1 MACQDWHAGESIK
14 KSRRKQPSDVP
25 LWMNTMP
32 ALNYQKFGSPLHLRC
47 LSETATI
54 ERFLP
59 FQITLEA
66 GVVLNLNSIRA
77 AESSFVN
84 IWPLAR
90 NHRDNA
96 ACLFRCGNSLVKQ
109 IVFRSTSLRTSRTN
123 LIESFLFVSCFFL
136 FYVYSSPFL
145 SWLRLRDSQIWR
157 HPRT

>member
-1 MACQDWHAGESIK
+1 MK
-14 KSRRKQPSDVP
+14 TVP
-25 LWMNTMP
+25 P
-32 ALNYQKFGSPLHLRC
+32 KIGSPLHLRC

-109 IVFRSTSLRTSRTN
+109 IVFRSTSLRTSRTEFN
-123 LIESFLFVSCFFL
+123 WEFFVCCLLFFVVVFFVFVFLMYILLL
-136 FYVYSSPFL
+136 FSVDYDYEI
-145 SWLRLRDSQIWR
+145 LRSGGIPVHKQ
-157 HPRT
+157 

>member
-1 MACQDWHAGESIK
+1 MKTEPPKI
-14 KSRRKQPSDVP
+14 
-25 LWMNTMP
+25 
-32 ALNYQKFGSPLHLRC
+32 GSPLRLRC

-54 ERFLP
+54 DRFLP

-77 AESSFVN
+77 AQSSFVN

-109 IVFRSTSLRTSRTN
+109 IVIRSTSLRPIRMN
-123 LIESFLFVSCFFL
+123 LIESFLFLVFFFFSFFHFMYILFL
-136 FYVYSSPFL
+136 FSADYEILKSGGIPVRKL
-145 SWLRLRDSQIWR
+145 
-157 HPRT
+157 